1 MKKITSTFIAVML
14 MVMVLFTASPAPAG
28 PIDWVMDK
36 FGYTP
41 TPLYETQV
49 IATQRA
55 LEAAKIA
62 KVAADEAVATVE
74 LQTNIAKYGGGLIL
88 LVGGFAYFRRD
99 KIARN
104 ILKEKTT
111 S

>member
-1 MKKITSTFIAVML
+1 M
-14 MVMVLFTASPAPAG
+14 
-28 PIDWVMDK
+28 
-36 FGYTP
+36 
-41 TPLYETQV
+41 
-49 IATQRA
+49 
-55 LEAAKIA
+55 AAKIA

-104 ILKEKTT
+104 ILKEKTI